1 MTKTNKNVAVVYLIW
16 LPYGI
21 EFYKKFI
28 QSYINSHAGYEHDLI
43 FLFNG
48 VQNENELQSYY
59 EYAKT
64 EKVKYKSFFLKTG
77 QDIEAYFWVS
87 ERLNHTHLLFLNS
100 FSRILHNNW
109 LQYYVNAIEV
119 SGVGIVGATGSWESI
134 YTNVFKKYKLFY
146 ETNKSSLY
154 NFRKYKLF
162 LKAFFYWQFIFKP
175 FPNPH
180 IRTNAFIIK
189 RDLFL
194 GTKNKIRS
202 KFSAHIFE
210 NGRKGLSNQLSKK
223 GYELLVVDK
232 FGNTYPPDR
241 WPNSKTFRIEDQ
253 QNLLIED
260 NRTKVYSE
268 ANIYE
273 QKRLT
278 EAAWG
283 IT

>member
-1 MTKTNKNVAVVYLIW
+1 MAKTNKDVAVVYLIW

-21 EFYKKFI
+21 ELYKKFI
-28 QSYINSHAGYEHDLI
+28 QSYINSRAGYEHDLI

-64 EKVKYKSFFLKTG
+64 EKVKYKSFSLKTG

-109 LQYYVNAIEV
+109 LQYYVNAIEI

-134 YTNVFKKYKLFY
+134 YTNVFKNYKLVY

-162 LKAFFYWQFIFKP
+162 LKAFFYWQLIFKP

-241 WPNSKTFRIEDQ
+241 WPGSKTFRIEDQ

-283 IT
+283 I